1 MAAMLNLVPR
11 YLPRFGMAPHWVAFS
26 RPLVLLLFAIDV
38 AVTLIFDSDV
48 EAQGGAYATGV
59 LALILSAAIAVTLAV
74 AREARQDHAS
84 PLRAL
89 PYALITAVFAFT
101 FVDNVIERPDGI
113 IISSIFILSML
124 VLGAWSRWN
133 RATELR
139 VETLTWAT
147 PESEALFESIR
158 GRKVHIVTIKDEEGV
173 LKQKRSEIGRDT
185 RYAIITSHKER
196 VVRHYNVDGAFCFV
210 HLDLAQDRS
219 AFDTSLHVR
228 ISRIG
233 DDYLL
238 IGSNAVAVAN
248 AIAYLSERIDPIS
261 IFLGLTQENPMR
273 QAMKYMLWGE
283 GETGILVYQILQ
295 RYWDWTPEHDLR
307 PNIYLM
313 SESNA
318 GVRTPSAP
326 GAGSPTPAAGA

>member
-1 MAAMLNLVPR
+1 
-11 YLPRFGMAPHWVAFS
+11 MAPQWVGYV
-26 RPLVLLLFAIDV
+26 RPLILLITAINV
-38 AVTLIFDSDV
+38 IVTIAFDAQV
-48 EAQGGAYATGV
+48 EEQGGAYATGV
-59 LALILSAAIAVTLAV
+59 LALFLSAAIAVTLALR
-74 AREARQDHAS
+74 AEARAQ
-84 PLRAL
+84 REGGWKAL
-89 PYALITAVFAFT
+89 PYAIITLIFGYTFTANIV
-101 FVDNVIERPDGI
+101 ERPDGLY
-113 IISSIFILSML
+113 ISFAFILSVM

-139 VETLTWAT
+139 VEKITWAT

-158 GRKVHIVTIKDEEGV
+158 GRRVHIVTIKDEEGV
-173 LKQKRSEIGRDT
+173 LKQKRSEIGRDP
-185 RYAIITSHKER
+185 RFAIITSHKER

-318 GVRTPSAP
+318 GLRSPSAPDAGTPTPSA
-326 GAGSPTPAAGA
+326 GA